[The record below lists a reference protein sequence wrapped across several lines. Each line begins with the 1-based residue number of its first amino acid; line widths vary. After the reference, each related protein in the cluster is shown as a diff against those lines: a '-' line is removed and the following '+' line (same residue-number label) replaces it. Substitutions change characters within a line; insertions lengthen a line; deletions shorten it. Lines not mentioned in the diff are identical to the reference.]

1 MNTPSTSRV
10 ALAAILLTA
19 LAAGGAFG
27 QMPETIVVNNALD
40 RPVLV
45 WVDGVPAEVVPAAGE
60 KAIGDAPEGA
70 VTLMATDVSS
80 GSIIATE
87 HTALSEGETFHWTL
101 YLVPVPG
108 EEAGAGTV
116 ILTNGL
122 DRVIE
127 ISLGGET
134 SAVLA
139 PLATRVLPRV
149 VAGTV
154 EAIATA
160 PDGTVLDTE
169 TLMIV
174 DGEVTRWRVQP

>member
-1 MNTPSTSRV
+1 
-10 ALAAILLTA
+10 
-19 LAAGGAFG
+19 
-27 QMPETIVVNNALD
+27 
-40 RPVLV
+40 
-45 WVDGVPAEVVPAAGE
+45 
-60 KAIGDAPEGA
+60 
-70 VTLMATDVSS
+70 
-80 GSIIATE
+80 
-87 HTALSEGETFHWTL
+87 
-101 YLVPVPG
+101 
-108 EEAGAGTV
+108 V

-139 PLATRVLPRV
+139 PLATRVLPQV

-154 EAIATA
+154 EAVATA

-174 DGEVTRWRVQP
+174 DGEVTRWRVEP